1 MYSCITNVNIL
12 TSLLISHGIKEAVVC
27 PGAHNAALAHNLN
40 ECGSIRCQ
48 AVTDERS
55 AGFVALGMAIQLGR
69 PVAVCV
75 TSGSALLNLLP
86 AVAEAFYQQVPLV
99 IISADRP
106 QAWIDQLDG
115 QTLPQPDAL
124 GRFVR
129 YAANLP
135 EPTDDTQHWYCNR
148 LVNEALLATIHPT
161 AGPVHINVPISRDL
175 HNFCKNELPRERKI
189 FSSGGKKILPET
201 GHPLYDAFSKARRRL
216 IVIGQVAQSTAQ
228 PLTPHLKALAKN
240 SMVVHECLG
249 GDAFLPCPIDAVIS
263 KENEMLQPDFILYLG
278 RTLVSKPFKL
288 WIRRQKAEC
297 WMVNATGKV
306 EDVTGFLTGIVEAGE
321 KEVLLRLSTLNPCSD
336 THYLTEWNTAMEK
349 SKAHAMK
356 ADLPWSQA
364 CIVRAFEQRIKEEG
378 TNRTVCYANSSAVR
392 LANLFSTHYCQ
403 CNRGVNGIEG
413 SLSTAAGI
421 SLASNGGRTYC
432 VIGDLSFFYDQNAL
446 WIQGL
451 GENLRILLLNNG
463 GGGIFT
469 RFDGLRNSQ
478 ARESLIMARHC
489 TSARGICQSYGIDYM
504 DVSDAAQL
512 ADGLDFLCR
521 DKAEGPRLL
530 EVFTEMESDQ
540 LALDILNKL

>member
-1 MYSCITNVNIL
+1 
-12 TSLLISHGIKEAVVC
+12 
-27 PGAHNAALAHNLN
+27 
-40 ECGSIRCQ
+40 
-48 AVTDERS
+48 
-55 AGFVALGMAIQLGR
+55 MAIQLGR

-216 IVIGQVAQSTAQ
+216 IVIGQLAQSTAQ
-228 PLTPHLKALAKN
+228 SLTPHLKALAKN

-278 RTLVSKPFKL
+278 
-288 WIRRQKAEC
+288 
-297 WMVNATGKV
+297 KV
-306 EDVTGFLTGIVEAGE
+306 I
-321 KEVLLRLSTLNPCSD
+321 P
-336 THYLTEWNTAMEK
+336 YTAMGLLIVYCLRDVSILGGTHGIPELI
-349 SKAHAMK
+349 AMAVVVASYLWK
-356 ADLPWSQA
+356 RNT
-364 CIVRAFEQRIKEEG
+364 IVSVVLG
-378 TNRTVCYANSSAVR
+378 TAV
-392 LANLFSTHYCQ
+392 YM
-403 CNRGVNGIEG
+403 
-413 SLSTAAGI
+413 
-421 SLASNGGRTYC
+421 
-432 VIGDLSFFYDQNAL
+432 
-446 WIQGL
+446 
-451 GENLRILLLNNG
+451 LLL
-463 GGGIFT
+463 
-469 RFDGLRNSQ
+469 Q
-478 ARESLIMARHC
+478 M
-489 TSARGICQSYGIDYM
+489 
-504 DVSDAAQL
+504 
-512 ADGLDFLCR
+512 
-521 DKAEGPRLL
+521 
-530 EVFTEMESDQ
+530 VFV
-540 LALDILNKL
+540 

>member
-12 TSLLISHGIKEAVVC
+12 TSLLISHGIKEAVIC

-55 AGFVALGMAIQLGR
+55 AGFVALGMAIKLGR

-189 FSSGGKKILPET
+189 FSSGGKKILPDT
-201 GHPLYDAFSKARRRL
+201 GHPLYAAFSKARRRL
-216 IVIGQVAQSTAQ
+216 IVIGQLAQSTALS
-228 PLTPHLKALAKN
+228 LTPHLKTLAKN
-240 SMVVHECLG
+240 CVVLHECLG
-249 GDAFLPCPIDAVIS
+249 GEAFLPCPIDAVIS
-263 KENEMLQPDFILYLG
+263 NEDESLQPDFILYLG

-321 KEVLLRLSTLNPCSD
+321 EEVLRHLSALNPDYD
-336 THYLTEWNTAMEK
+336 TDYLAKWNNGMTK
-349 SKAHAMK
+349 SRAHALN
-356 ADLPWSQA
+356 AELPWSQA
-364 CIVRAFEQRIKEEG
+364 CIVRAFEQRIDKEG
-378 TNRTVCYANSSAVR
+378 TERTVCYANSSAVR

-421 SLASNGGRTYC
+421 SLVPKDGKTYC

-451 GENLRILLLNNG
+451 GSNLRILLLNNG

-478 ARESLIMARHC
+478 ARESLIMAQHC
-489 TSARGICQSYGIDYM
+489 TSAEGICQSYGIDYM
-504 DVSDAAQL
+504 DVSEAGQL
-512 ADGLDFLCR
+512 ADGLDFLCN
-521 DKAEGPRLL
+521 AESERPLLL
-530 EVFTEMESDQ
+530 EVFTDMENDQ
-540 LALDILNKL
+540 KALDILNKL